1 MINLDIIAK
10 ELNIKKD
17 KSEKDV
23 EWYRRVVYS
32 AVGRMALATLW
43 NENDK
48 GEISVRRLKSTTY
61 ELLKAYESMV
71 PGINST
77 SNYGEHTDRLCDSI
91 LSTMENA
98 GFFYHRAEYYR
109 IAKTKHIK
117 MGKVKLCR
125 GIYATES
132 CYMSGLGAYTKATNA
147 DENDESFSNSFE
159 KPQFVLQKLIE
170 SASWRECDFEKEK
183 VEYLKMEE
191 PFEKGYWTGQPN
203 FQFQYS
209 LARTKKCETFLQT
222 YYLVR
227 KTSEGM
233 KVAEL
238 PTWVSEDRNYTLL
251 STALLQYY
259 KQMPHVII
267 KYGDEISKM
276 EIGYILYPDVEKLIL
291 AYSWPQRYDGENRL
305 FSRIIPKSLSGML
318 KKILVDTGYNVREDF
333 K

>member
-10 ELNIKKD
+10 ELNIGKD

-48 GEISVRRLKSTTY
+48 GEISIRRLKRTTY
-61 ELLKAYESMV
+61 ELLKAYESIV

-77 SNYGEHTDRLCDSI
+77 SNYGECTDMLCDSI
-91 LSTMENA
+91 LSTMESA
-98 GFFYHRAEYYR
+98 GFFYHRADYYR

-117 MGKVKLCR
+117 MGEVSFRR

-132 CYMSGLGAYTKATNA
+132 CYMSGLGAYTKAANA
-147 DENDESFSNSFE
+147 EENEGAFLSLE

-191 PFEKGYWTGQPN
+191 PFEKASCN
-203 FQFQYS
+203 
-209 LARTKKCETFLQT
+209 
-222 YYLVR
+222 
-227 KTSEGM
+227 
-233 KVAEL
+233 
-238 PTWVSEDRNYTLL
+238 
-251 STALLQYY
+251 
-259 KQMPHVII
+259 I
-267 KYGDEISKM
+267 
-276 EIGYILYPDVEKLIL
+276 
-291 AYSWPQRYDGENRL
+291 
-305 FSRIIPKSLSGML
+305 
-318 KKILVDTGYNVREDF
+318 
-333 K
+333 

>member
-10 ELNIKKD
+10 ELNIGKD

-48 GEISVRRLKSTTY
+48 GEISVRSLKRTTY
-61 ELLKAYESMV
+61 ELLKAYESIV
-71 PGINST
+71 PEINST
-77 SNYGEHTDRLCDSI
+77 SNYGECTVMLCDSI
-91 LSTMENA
+91 LSTMESA
-98 GFFYHRAEYYR
+98 GFFYHRADYYR
-109 IAKTKHIK
+109 IEKTKNIK
-117 MGKVKLCR
+117 MGIVNFCR

-132 CYMSGLGAYTKATNA
+132 CYMSGLGAYTKAANA
-147 DENDESFSNSFE
+147 EENEGTFLSLE

-209 LARTKKCETFLQT
+209 LARINECDAFLQT

-251 STALLQYY
+251 STGLLQYY
-259 KQMPHVII
+259 KQMPPVII
-267 KYGDEISKM
+267 KHGDEIAKM
-276 EIGYILYPDVEKLIL
+276 EIGYRLYPDVEKLIL
-291 AYSWPQRYDGENRL
+291 AYSWPERYDGENSL
-305 FSRIIPKSLSGML
+305 FSRIIAKSLSGTL
-318 KKILVDTGYNVREDF
+318 KKILVDTGYNVKEDF
-333 K
+333 

>member
-10 ELNIKKD
+10 ELNIGKD

-48 GEISVRRLKSTTY
+48 GEISVRSLKRTTY
-61 ELLKAYESMV
+61 ELLKAYESIV
-71 PGINST
+71 PEINST
-77 SNYGEHTDRLCDSI
+77 SNYGECTVMLCDSI
-91 LSTMENA
+91 LSTMESA
-98 GFFYHRAEYYR
+98 GFFYHRADYYR
-109 IAKTKHIK
+109 IAKTKNIK
-117 MGKVKLCR
+117 MGKVNFCR

-132 CYMSGLGAYTKATNA
+132 CYMSGLGAYTKVANA
-147 DENDESFSNSFE
+147 EENEGTFLSLE
-159 KPQFVLQKLIE
+159 KPQFVLQKLME

-209 LARTKKCETFLQT
+209 LARINERDAFLQT

-227 KTSEGM
+227 NTSDGM
-233 KVAEL
+233 KAAEL
-238 PTWVSEDRNYTLL
+238 PTWVSEDRNYTVL

-259 KQMPHVII
+259 QQMPHVII
-267 KYGDEISKM
+267 KHGEEIAKI
-276 EIGYILYPDVEKLIL
+276 EIEYRLHPDVENLIL
-291 AYSWPQRYDGENRL
+291 AYSWPQRYDGENGP
-305 FSRIIPKSLSGML
+305 FSRIIPKSLSGTF

-333 K
+333 

>member
-10 ELNIKKD
+10 ELNIGKD

-48 GEISVRRLKSTTY
+48 GEISVRSLKRTTY
-61 ELLKAYESMV
+61 ELLKAYESIV
-71 PGINST
+71 PEINST
-77 SNYGEHTDRLCDSI
+77 SNYGECTVMLCDSI
-91 LSTMENA
+91 LSTMESA
-98 GFFYHRAEYYR
+98 GFFYHRADYYR
-109 IAKTKHIK
+109 IEKTKNIK
-117 MGKVKLCR
+117 MGIVNFCR

-132 CYMSGLGAYTKATNA
+132 CYMSGLGAYTKAANA
-147 DENDESFSNSFE
+147 EENEGTFLSLE

-209 LARTKKCETFLQT
+209 LARINERDAFLQT

-227 KTSEGM
+227 NTSDGM
-233 KVAEL
+233 KAAEL
-238 PTWVSEDRNYTLL
+238 PTWVSEDRNYTVL

-259 KQMPHVII
+259 QQMPHVII
-267 KYGDEISKM
+267 KHGEEIAKI
-276 EIGYILYPDVEKLIL
+276 EIEYRLHPDVENLML
-291 AYSWPQRYDGENRL
+291 AYSWPQRYDGENRP
-305 FSRIIPKSLSGML
+305 FSRIIPKSLSGTF

-333 K
+333 

>member
-10 ELNIKKD
+10 ELNIGKD

-48 GEISVRRLKSTTY
+48 GEISVRSLKRTTY
-61 ELLKAYESMV
+61 ELLKAYESIV
-71 PGINST
+71 PEINST
-77 SNYGEHTDRLCDSI
+77 SNYGECTVMLCDSI
-91 LSTMENA
+91 LSTMESA
-98 GFFYHRAEYYR
+98 GFFYHRADYYR
-109 IAKTKHIK
+109 IEKTKNIK
-117 MGKVKLCR
+117 MGIVNFCR

-132 CYMSGLGAYTKATNA
+132 CYMSGLGAYTKAANA
-147 DENDESFSNSFE
+147 EENEGTFLSLE

-209 LARTKKCETFLQT
+209 LARINERDAFLQT

-227 KTSEGM
+227 NTSDGM
-233 KVAEL
+233 KAAEL
-238 PTWVSEDRNYTLL
+238 PTWVSED
-251 STALLQYY
+251 
-259 KQMPHVII
+259 
-267 KYGDEISKM
+267 
-276 EIGYILYPDVEKLIL
+276 
-291 AYSWPQRYDGENRL
+291 
-305 FSRIIPKSLSGML
+305 
-318 KKILVDTGYNVREDF
+318 
-333 K
+333 

>member
-10 ELNIKKD
+10 ELNIGKD

-48 GEISVRRLKSTTY
+48 GEISVRSLKRTTY
-61 ELLKAYESMV
+61 ELLKAYESIV
-71 PGINST
+71 PEINST
-77 SNYGEHTDRLCDSI
+77 SNYGECTVMLCDSI
-91 LSTMENA
+91 LSTMESA
-98 GFFYHRAEYYR
+98 GFFYHRADYYR
-109 IAKTKHIK
+109 ISKTKNIK
-117 MGKVKLCR
+117 MGEVNFCR

-132 CYMSGLGAYTKATNA
+132 CYMSGLGAYTKVANA
-147 DENDESFSNSFE
+147 EENEGTFLSLE

-170 SASWRECDFEKEK
+170 SASRKECDFEKEK
-183 VEYLKMEE
+183 VEYLKMEG

-209 LARTKKCETFLQT
+209 LARINERDAFLQT

-227 KTSEGM
+227 NTSDGM
-233 KVAEL
+233 KAAEL
-238 PTWVSEDRNYTLL
+238 PTWVSEDRNYTVL

-259 KQMPHVII
+259 QQMPHVII
-267 KYGDEISKM
+267 KHGEEIAKI
-276 EIGYILYPDVEKLIL
+276 EIEYRLHPDVENLIL
-291 AYSWPQRYDGENRL
+291 AYSWPQRYDGENGP
-305 FSRIIPKSLSGML
+305 FSRIIPKSLSGTF

-333 K
+333 

>member
-10 ELNIKKD
+10 ELNIEKD

-48 GEISVRRLKSTTY
+48 GEISVRSLKRTTY
-61 ELLKAYESMV
+61 ELLKAYESIV
-71 PGINST
+71 PEINST
-77 SNYGEHTDRLCDSI
+77 SNYGECTVMLCASI
-91 LSTMENA
+91 LSTMESA
-98 GFFYHRAEYYR
+98 GFFYHRADYYR
-109 IAKTKHIK
+109 IAKTKNIK
-117 MGKVKLCR
+117 MGEVNFCR

-132 CYMSGLGAYTKATNA
+132 CYMSGLGAYTKVANA
-147 DENDESFSNSFE
+147 EENEGTFLSLE

-170 SASWRECDFEKEK
+170 SASWRECDFEKGK

-191 PFEKGYWTGQPN
+191 PFKKGYWMDQPN
-203 FQFQYS
+203 FKFQYS
-209 LARTKKCETFLQT
+209 LARIKKEREAFLQT
-222 YYLVR
+222 YYLIR
-227 KTSEGM
+227 NTSDGM
-233 KVAEL
+233 KAAEL
-238 PTWVSEDRNYTLL
+238 PAWVSEDRNYTLL

-259 KQMPHVII
+259 QQMPPVII
-267 KYGDEISKM
+267 KHGDKIAKM

-291 AYSWPQRYDGENRL
+291 AYSWPKRYDGEDRP
-305 FSRIIPKSLSGML
+305 FSRIIPKSLSGTL

-333 K
+333 